1 MRFEHA
7 NLIGPD
13 FNMKKD
19 MTVVVENERITGIGE
34 EILSV
39 PADEDTYD
47 LSGLTLFPGFIDIH
61 IHGAANADTSDANV
75 RGFETIS
82 SYLAS
87 RAVTS
92 FCPTTMMISKDD
104 LKHVL
109 MAAEV
114 FQEQQPLGA
123 RMIGIRMEG
132 PFLSKEKCGVQNTVF
147 AELPSVEY
155 METLLSGFPDNLV
168 TIVDL
173 SPELPGADEFIAQM
187 KGKVILS
194 IAHTAATYSQT
205 KAAIDAGV
213 HHATHLFNAMSP
225 LSHHEPG
232 AVGALLT
239 DERATCEL
247 ICDGMHVHPS
257 VLSIAWKNLGE
268 DRAVI
273 VSDAMRAAGMPDG
286 EYSLGG
292 KTVYVKNGRT
302 DMGNGNLAGSTTDL
316 LSEFKNLLSW
326 GMPLRTALK
335 ACTIN
340 PAKVLGIAD
349 QVGTL
354 EPGKYADIVAF
365 DNEFNV
371 KKVWVRGRLV
381 FDASSEPQ
389 A

>member
-1 MRFEHA
+1 MRLVHA

-19 MTVVVENERITGIGE
+19 MTVTFENERITGIGE
-34 EILSV
+34 EILSL
-39 PADEDTYD
+39 AEEETFD

-61 IHGAANADTSDANV
+61 IHGADGADTSDANV
-75 RGFETIS
+75 HGFEKIS
-82 SYLAS
+82 AFLAS

-92 FCPTTMMISKDD
+92 FCPTTMMISQSD
-104 LKHVL
+104 LKHVF

-123 RMIGIRMEG
+123 RMLGIRMEG
-132 PFLSKEKCGVQNTVF
+132 PFLSREKCGVQNTEY

-155 METLLSGFPDNLV
+155 MNKVLDGFPEKLV
-168 TIVDL
+168 AVVDIA
-173 SPELPGADEFIAQM
+173 PELEGADTFISEM
-187 KGKVILS
+187 KNKVVLS
-194 IAHTAATYSQT
+194 VAHTAATFAQT
-205 KAAIDAGV
+205 KKAIDRGV
-213 HHATHLFNAMSP
+213 RHGTHLFNAMSI
-225 LSHHEPG
+225 LHHHEPG

-239 DERATCEL
+239 DERVTCEL
-247 ICDGMHVHPS
+247 ICDGIHVHPS

-268 DRAVI
+268 DRAVV

-292 KTVYVKNGRT
+292 KNVIVKNGRT
-302 DMGNGNLAGSTTDL
+302 DMGDGRLAGSTTDI

-326 GMPLRTALK
+326 GMPLRAALK
-335 ACTIN
+335 ACTVN
-340 PAKVLGIAD
+340 PARVLGISD
-349 QVGTL
+349 QVGTI
-354 EPGKYADIVAF
+354 EPGKYADLVAF

-381 FDASSEPQ
+381 YDSSIEKKD
-389 A
+389 

>member
-1 MRFEHA
+1 MRFTHA
-7 NLIGPD
+7 DLIGPD
-13 FNMKKD
+13 FSMKKD
-19 MTVVVENERITGIGE
+19 MTVVVENGRITGIGK

-39 PADEDTYD
+39 PADEETID

-61 IHGAANADTSDANV
+61 VHGANGADTSDANV
-75 RGFETIS
+75 QGFETVS
-82 SYLAS
+82 RYLAS
-87 RAVTS
+87 HAVTS
-92 FCPTTMMISKDD
+92 FCPTTMMISKED

-109 MAAEV
+109 MASEV
-114 FQEQQPLGA
+114 FQEQDTLGA
-123 RMIGIRMEG
+123 KMIGLRLEG
-132 PFLSKEKCGVQNTVF
+132 PFLSKEKCGVQNTDY
-147 AELPSVEY
+147 AELPSVSY
-155 METLLSGFPDNLV
+155 MEELLAGFPEDMV
-168 TIVDL
+168 KIVDL
-173 SPELPGADEFIAQM
+173 APELSGADAFIADM
-187 KGKVILS
+187 KDKFIIS
-194 IAHTAATYSQT
+194 IAHTNATYAQT

-213 HHATHLFNAMSP
+213 HHGTHLFNAMGP

-257 VLSIAWKNLGE
+257 VLSIAWKSLGE
-268 DRAVI
+268 DRAVV

-292 KTVYVKNGRT
+292 KPVRVVNGRT
-302 DMGNGNLAGSTTDL
+302 DMGDGKLAGSTTDL

-326 GMPLRTALK
+326 EMPLRAALK

-340 PAKVLGIAD
+340 PAKVLGIEK

-354 EPGKYADIVAF
+354 EPGKFADMVAF

-381 FDASSEPQ
+381 FDASSEVT